1 MKKAIACLLALP
13 LALAACGVQN
23 VPAQTAQPTD
33 TPVETPAPTTASTAP
48 VEEPAASSEP
58 APESTPAQG
67 EQMPA
72 APDQAA
78 QESELASYTQ
88 TLGCFFNTPLQSTKE
103 LPQDYYLSFF
113 LLYQT
118 FESKGEGSTYTQN
131 DNYFW
136 EIPESDLLQTAAI
149 YLGLSDLSISD
160 ITEWPF
166 GEPQNGICYYSQET
180 SLPYGDITVTNVKI
194 DTATSK
200 AQVFAEA
207 GDTQFEDSTRQS
219 MALVYHF
226 TCTAAVLADEQDR
239 QRQQHKNYHYNDRT
253 CHSQLPPGQGFTQTP
268 AVYLYSV
275 PQRQP
280 PMQYRTASQPP
291 RRRLLH
297 CQVRA
302 WRRPQRP
309 RRGYTAG

>member
-58 APESTPAQG
+58 APESTP
-67 EQMPA
+67 
-72 APDQAA
+72 A

-136 EIPESDLLQTAAI
+136 EIPESDLLQTATI

-219 MALVYHF
+219 RVLVYHF
-226 TCTAAVLADEQDR
+226 TCTAGPDG
-239 QRQQHKNYHYNDRT
+239 RT
-253 CHSQLPPGQGFTQTP
+253 VYRLESIAGQ
-268 AVYLYSV
+268 
-275 PQRQP
+275 
-280 PMQYRTASQPP
+280 
-291 RRRLLH
+291 
-297 CQVRA
+297 
-302 WRRPQRP
+302 
-309 RRGYTAG
+309 

>member
-13 LALAACGVQN
+13 LTLAACGAQGADSAQSQ
-23 VPAQTAQPTD
+23 PATETEQTTETAQ
-33 TPVETPAPTTASTAP
+33 ETTA
-48 VEEPAASSEP
+48 PAV
-58 APESTPAQG
+58 
-67 EQMPA
+67 
-72 APDQAA
+72 

-88 TLGCFFNTPLQSTKE
+88 TLGCFFDTPLQSTKE
-103 LPQDYYLSFF
+103 LPQDYNLSFF

-136 EIPESDLLQTAAI
+136 EIPESDLLQTATI

-219 MALVYHF
+219 RVLVYHF
-226 TCTAAVLADEQDR
+226 TCTAGPDGRTVYRLESIAVQ
-239 QRQQHKNYHYNDRT
+239 
-253 CHSQLPPGQGFTQTP
+253 
-268 AVYLYSV
+268 
-275 PQRQP
+275 
-280 PMQYRTASQPP
+280 
-291 RRRLLH
+291 
-297 CQVRA
+297 
-302 WRRPQRP
+302 
-309 RRGYTAG
+309 

>member
-1 MKKAIACLLALP
+1 
-13 LALAACGVQN
+13 
-23 VPAQTAQPTD
+23 
-33 TPVETPAPTTASTAP
+33 
-48 VEEPAASSEP
+48 
-58 APESTPAQG
+58 
-67 EQMPA
+67 MPA

-136 EIPESDLLQTAAI
+136 EIPESDLLQTATI

-226 TCTAAVLADEQDR
+226 TCTAGPDGRTVYRLESIAVQ
-239 QRQQHKNYHYNDRT
+239 
-253 CHSQLPPGQGFTQTP
+253 
-268 AVYLYSV
+268 
-275 PQRQP
+275 
-280 PMQYRTASQPP
+280 
-291 RRRLLH
+291 
-297 CQVRA
+297 
-302 WRRPQRP
+302 
-309 RRGYTAG
+309 

>member
-103 LPQDYYLSFF
+103 LPQDYNLSFF

-131 DNYFW
+131 YNYFW
-136 EIPESDLLQTAAI
+136 EIPESDLLQTATI

-219 MALVYHF
+219 RVLVYHF
-226 TCTAAVLADEQDR
+226 TCTAGPDGRTVYRLESIAVQ
-239 QRQQHKNYHYNDRT
+239 
-253 CHSQLPPGQGFTQTP
+253 
-268 AVYLYSV
+268 
-275 PQRQP
+275 
-280 PMQYRTASQPP
+280 
-291 RRRLLH
+291 
-297 CQVRA
+297 
-302 WRRPQRP
+302 
-309 RRGYTAG
+309 

>member
-48 VEEPAASSEP
+48 VEEPATSFEP

-136 EIPESDLLQTAAI
+136 EIPESDLLQTATI

-226 TCTAAVLADEQDR
+226 TCTAGPDGRTVYRLESIAVQ
-239 QRQQHKNYHYNDRT
+239 
-253 CHSQLPPGQGFTQTP
+253 
-268 AVYLYSV
+268 
-275 PQRQP
+275 
-280 PMQYRTASQPP
+280 
-291 RRRLLH
+291 
-297 CQVRA
+297 
-302 WRRPQRP
+302 
-309 RRGYTAG
+309 